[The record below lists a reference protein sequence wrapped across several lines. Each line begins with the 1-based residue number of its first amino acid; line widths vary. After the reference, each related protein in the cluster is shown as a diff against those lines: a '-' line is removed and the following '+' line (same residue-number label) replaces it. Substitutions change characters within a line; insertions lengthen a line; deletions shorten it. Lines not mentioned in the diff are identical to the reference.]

1 MPHPVLEL
9 RSLSKAYPG
18 HKAVNNIFLTLER
31 GGFYSLLGPSG
42 CGKTTTLRMIGGFEQ
57 PTSGEVLLD
66 GAIVNTLK
74 PYQRDVSTVFQNYAL
89 FPHLTALRNVEFGL
103 RERRAKD
110 SEPRAL
116 RALDLVQLTA
126 KRDSLPAQL
135 SGGEKQ
141 RVALA
146 RSLVLEPRL
155 LLLDEPLA
163 ALDPKLRKQMRAEL
177 KAMQRKTG
185 ITFLFV
191 THDQEEAL
199 SLSDKLA
206 VMNAGR
212 IEQFGTPEE
221 VYLRPATAFVA
232 GFLGAINWFGKAGV
246 RPESTRITRQ
256 LPTAHECRQGT
267 VESTLFLG
275 NCVHVNVRL
284 EAGDRAIAEVPRRIG
299 SIEDNTFSEGETV
312 WLHWQ
317 PADEMRFE

>member
-1 MPHPVLEL
+1 MQSVLEL
-9 RSLSKAYPG
+9 RGLSKDYPE
-18 HKAVNNIFLTLER
+18 HRAVDNISLTLER

-57 PTSGEVLLD
+57 PTAGEVVLD
-66 GAIVNTLK
+66 GSVVNTLK
-74 PYQRDVSTVFQNYAL
+74 PYQRDVCTVFQNYAL

-103 RERRAKD
+103 RERGAKD
-110 SEPRAL
+110 YAARAL
-116 RALDLVQLTA
+116 RALDLVQLSA
-126 KRDSLPAQL
+126 RRDSLPAQL

-146 RSLVLEPRL
+146 RSIVLEPRL

-163 ALDPKLRKQMRAEL
+163 ALDPRLRKQMRAEL

-199 SLSDKLA
+199 SLSDRLA
-206 VMNAGR
+206 VMNGGR
-212 IEQFGTPEE
+212 IEQFGTPED

-232 GFLGAINWFGKAGV
+232 GFLGSINWFGKAGV
-246 RPESTRITRQ
+246 RPESTHISRQ
-256 LPTAHECRQGT
+256 APQGSQSRPGA
-267 VESTLFLG
+267 VESMLFLG

-284 EAGDRAIAEVPRRIG
+284 AEGERATAEVTR
-299 SIEDNTFSEGETV
+299 EDNVFAEGESV
-312 WLHWQ
+312 WVHWQ

>member
-1 MPHPVLEL
+1 MPPVLEL
-9 RSLSKAYPG
+9 RGVSKQYPG
-18 HKAVNNIFLTLER
+18 HRAVDDISLTLEG

-57 PTSGEVLLD
+57 PNAGEVLLD
-66 GAIVNTLK
+66 GSPVNALK
-74 PYQRDVSTVFQNYAL
+74 PHQRNVCTVFQNYAL
-89 FPHLTALRNVEFGL
+89 FPHLSAQRNVEFGL
-103 RERRAKD
+103 RERGVKDAPGRA
-110 SEPRAL
+110 R
-116 RALDLVQLTA
+116 RALDLVQLA
-126 KRDSLPAQL
+126 SKHASMPAQL

-177 KAMQRKTG
+177 KSMQRKSG

-212 IEQFGTPEE
+212 IEQFGAPED

-232 GFLGAINWFGKAGV
+232 GFLGAINWFGSAGV
-246 RPESTRITRQ
+246 RPESTRLSEDAPETTLR
-256 LPTAHECRQGT
+256 ARGA
-267 VESTLFLG
+267 VESVLFLG
-275 NCVHVNVRL
+275 NCVHVNVKL
-284 EAGDRAIAEVPRRIG
+284 ESGERAIAELARDRHAPA
-299 SIEDNTFSEGETV
+299 EGKSV

-317 PADEMRFE
+317 PADELRFE